1 MRRVTIHDVYRE
13 CEEADYNDAYWSFR
27 GTEIVPR
34 KMVEMIIK
42 KCEKMMGFYTCD
54 TEFTRGKKW
63 AYDDIR
69 AYAESLLMEFEED
82 DE

>member
-1 MRRVTIHDVYRE
+1 MSRATIDNIVD
-13 CEEADYNDAYWSFR
+13 DYDANRYPYDGGR
-27 GTEIVPR
+27 IEIVPR
-34 KMVEMIIK
+34 KMVERIIK
-42 KCEKMMGFYTCD
+42 QCERMMDFYTCD

-82 DE
+82 

>member
-1 MRRVTIHDVYRE
+1 MSRVTIDELGNDYMLNVHYK
-13 CEEADYNDAYWSFR
+13 EADKISDV
-27 GTEIVPR
+27 EIVPR
-34 KMVEMIIK
+34 KMVEKIIE
-42 KCEKMMGFYTCD
+42 KCERMMDFYTCD